1 MDTLKTIEARRSVKH
16 YDPAAKMSAEDFS
29 ALMTAALQSPTSY
42 NIQNWRF
49 VRVTD
54 KTLRQQLRVAAWDQ
68 AQVTDA
74 SEIII
79 LCADLKA
86 WEKQP
91 ERYWSHASAE
101 VRDQLVPMIGKFYQ
115 GREQV
120 QHDEAMRSCGIAA
133 QTLMLAAKALGY
145 DSCPMIGFDA
155 VKVAELIKLP
165 NDHVVCMMVAIGKPL
180 SPARERGGQ
189 LPLAEVLKENS
200 F

>member
-1 MDTLKTIEARRSVKH
+1 MDTLKTIEARRSVKN
-16 YDPAAKMSAEDFS
+16 YDPAVAMSAEDFS

-54 KTLRQQLRVAAWDQ
+54 KALRQQLRAAAWDQ
-68 AQVTDA
+68 AQITDA

-91 ERYWSHASAE
+91 ERYWSHAPAE
-101 VRDQLVPMIGKFYQ
+101 MRDQLVPMIGNFYR
-115 GREQV
+115 GREAV

-133 QTLMLAAKALGY
+133 QTLMLASKALGY

-155 VKVAELIKLP
+155 VKVAELINLP
-165 NDHVVCMMVAIGKPL
+165 SDHVVCMIVAIGKAL

-189 LPLAEVLKENS
+189 LPLNEVLKENS